1 MSKVQELV
9 TLLLQIENQEM
20 NSPQIYTI
28 SSWLDGARSAP
39 ATLESFLQED
49 EKTELDS
56 LAKKIDSLI
65 EKLGGSA
72 FIRLSTRS
80 PKDAAL
86 RTKKMRDI
94 IKRIIQ
100 SESDS
105 ENLTEEEKDI
115 RNMMAFTIACQQSLR
130 MESGKEAVS
139 LLYQR

>member
-1 MSKVQELV
+1 MCKVQELI

-39 ATLESFLQED
+39 GSLESFLQED
-49 EKTELDS
+49 EKTGLDS
-56 LAKKIDSLI
+56 LDSLI

-105 ENLTEEEKDI
+105 ENLTEQEKDN